1 MPHETRLIM
10 GMPVCVAIHDA
21 AATLQDM
28 DAVFRIFTNADRR
41 FSPFRPDSELSHL
54 NRREIAPEECS
65 DSMHEILALAE
76 ETRIQSNGYFDI
88 RRPDGTLD
96 PCGIV
101 KGWAINKAAE
111 ELARRGLG
119 DFFIDA
125 GGDIQACGRNAK
137 GAEWCI
143 GIRNPF
149 QAKEIVKVLYPRG
162 AGVAT
167 SGNYLRG
174 PHIYNPYA
182 PEAPLDEVV
191 SLTVIGPD
199 ILDADRFA
207 TAAFAMGREGI
218 VFIERLAGFEAYE
231 IDAGGTARMT
241 SGLGHYLS

>member
-10 GMPVCVAIHDA
+10 GMPVCVTIRDA

-28 DAVFRIFTNADRR
+28 EAVFQIFTDADRR
-41 FSPFRPDSELSHL
+41 FSPFQTESELSLL
-54 NRREIAPEECS
+54 NRREITLDGCS
-65 DSMHEILALAE
+65 DAMREILVLAE
-76 ETRIQSNGYFDI
+76 ETRIQSSGYFDI
-88 RRPDGTLD
+88 RRPDGALD
-96 PCGIV
+96 PSGIV
-101 KGWAINKAAE
+101 KGWAINGAAD
-111 ELARRGLG
+111 ELVRRGLG

-125 GGDIQACGRNAK
+125 GGDIQACGRNGK
-137 GAEWCI
+137 GADWCI

-149 QAKEIVKVLYPRG
+149 RTEEIVKVLYPRG

-174 PHIYNPYA
+174 SHIYNPHA
-182 PEAPLDEVV
+182 PETPLDEVV
-191 SLTVIGPD
+191 SITVLGPD

-207 TAAFAMGREGI
+207 TAAFAMGHEGI

-241 SGLGHYLS
+241 SGLGYYLS